1 MRKGGGE
8 VVGWICVPMKEAV
21 GSSTLHMY
29 GNLDPR
35 PIILQPHNFFQSNYT
50 SASTTIIVIITT
62 TTTKYHSCFLSFNL
76 NYEYHFIHNNSLYHF
91 IELLSYIQFM
101 YRSQWSFARPMLSR

>member
-1 MRKGGGE
+1 MRKGEGK

-29 GNLDPR
+29 GNFDPR
-35 PIILQPHNFFQSNYT
+35 PIILQPHKFLQSNYT

-62 TTTKYHSCFLSFNL
+62 TTTQYHSCFLSFN
-76 NYEYHFIHNNSLYHF
+76 
-91 IELLSYIQFM
+91 
-101 YRSQWSFARPMLSR
+101 